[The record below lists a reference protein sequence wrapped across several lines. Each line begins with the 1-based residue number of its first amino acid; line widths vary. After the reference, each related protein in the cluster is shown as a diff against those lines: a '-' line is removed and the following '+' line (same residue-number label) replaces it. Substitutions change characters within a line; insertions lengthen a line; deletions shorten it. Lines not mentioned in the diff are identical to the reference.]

1 MIGVASTAAREA
13 IRRVLGPGGAAS
25 AVFPGWEARAGQ
37 LAMADRIAAAID
49 GDERLLVEAGTGT
62 GKTLAYLV
70 PALLSGRKV
79 VVSTGT
85 KTLQDQ
91 IATVDLPR
99 LRAMLSHA
107 GLLPA
112 PLEWAVMKGLSNY
125 VCRRRLAER
134 DRVGL
139 SGLRPIKPV
148 ARGTGPSE
156 GPELDDRQGVLVR
169 DPEIDRILAFASAS
183 TTGDRAEIADL
194 PDDATIWG
202 EVAATTETR
211 IGPRCTFFESCFV
224 TGMRRRAAAA
234 PLVIVNHHLFFADLA
249 LKTRWPEAQVLPP
262 YEVVIFDEAH
272 QIEDVATE
280 FFGVHASTQR
290 LFALARD
297 LGRETGVDAVRAE
310 RAAAR
315 LQTTAAALA
324 DALRDLVPPPKAGL
338 DETRKAFPTELATG
352 AVLARY
358 HELDAAL
365 EQIADWLNPDGQA
378 VASSRRPAEVAALSR
393 RAEALRGD
401 LALLVESRGRE
412 HVRWLA
418 VSPRNVAL
426 HASPVDVGP
435 ILGRALD
442 ACPGPIVLTSATLTV
457 AGSFD
462 YLRSRV
468 GLGDTAADA
477 TYPSP
482 FDYHRQ
488 ALLYL
493 PADLPDANRDAFPL
507 AVATRMGELCAIT
520 GGRALLLFT
529 SFRNLR
535 VAEAHLRETLPFP
548 LLVQGERPRH
558 LLLAA
563 LRERIGSVLL
573 ATQSFWE
580 GVDVPGEALSLVV
593 MDRIPFAVPDDPLT
607 AARIDRLR
615 DAGGEPFTEYQLPRA
630 ALSLKQGFG
639 RLIRSRGDRGVVA
652 VLDGRIARRT
662 YGATLLASLPPDC
675 PRTELIEDVAAF
687 WERVRPAPPA
697 AATAAG
703 AS

>member
-1 MIGVASTAAREA
+1 MSGTASTAAREA
-13 IRRVLGPGGAAS
+13 IRRVLGPGGAAA
-25 AVFPGWEARAGQ
+25 AVFPGWEPRPGQ

-79 VVSTGT
+79 VISTGT

-107 GLLPA
+107 GLLSA

-134 DRVGL
+134 DR
-139 SGLRPIKPV
+139 
-148 ARGTGPSE
+148 
-156 GPELDDRQGVLVR
+156 QGQLVR
-169 DPEIDRILAFASAS
+169 DPELDRILAFANESP
-183 TTGDRAEIADL
+183 TGDRAELADL
-194 PDDATIWG
+194 PDDASLWG
-202 EVAATTETR
+202 EIAATPETR
-211 IGPRCTFFESCFV
+211 IGPRCAYFESCFV

-249 LKTRWPEAQVLPP
+249 LKSRWPEAQVLPP

-290 LFALARD
+290 LFALTRD
-297 LGRETGVDAVRAE
+297 LSRETGVDVVRAE
-310 RAAAR
+310 RAAAG
-315 LQTTAAALA
+315 LQIATAALA

-338 DETRKAFPTELATG
+338 DETRKSFPTELASG

-358 HELDAAL
+358 HELDARL

-401 LALLVESRGRE
+401 LAVLVESRGRE

-462 YLRSRV
+462 YLRTRV

-477 TYPSP
+477 TFPSP
-482 FDYHRQ
+482 FEYHRQ

-493 PADLPDANRDAFPL
+493 PADLPDPNNDAFPL

-529 SFRNLR
+529 SFRGLR
-535 VAEAHLRETLPFP
+535 VAEAHLRKTSPFP

-607 AARIDRLR
+607 AARIDRIR
-615 DAGGEPFTEYQLPRA
+615 DAGGEPFTDFQLPRA

-639 RLIRSRGDRGVVA
+639 RLVRSRGDRGIVA

-675 PRTELIEDVAAF
+675 PRTELIEDVAGF
-687 WERVRPAPPA
+687 WERVRPAPHPGVA
-697 AATAAG
+697 AVAR
-703 AS
+703 